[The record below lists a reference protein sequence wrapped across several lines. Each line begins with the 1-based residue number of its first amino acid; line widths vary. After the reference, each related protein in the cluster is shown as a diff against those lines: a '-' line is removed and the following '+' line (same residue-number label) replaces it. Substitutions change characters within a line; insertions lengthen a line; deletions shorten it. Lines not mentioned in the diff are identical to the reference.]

1 MAGFAVDIGDAGA
14 AFEQGVTAPSTTETA
29 AAAQGLNM
37 LGKGVFG
44 LLDGYA
50 AATKQK
56 APTEASVNREAFATL
71 SQSIQGTKGMS
82 PLQQRTAV
90 NSALASHFA
99 QGGEVGEAESK
110 MIKMTTGIDVNYL
123 NANPQQDAINSTVE
137 ELQKNPAYLYQ
148 AEANL
153 RATGQPFTQED
164 VYTNAMAAVQKNEAA
179 ALYLVNSKNTTESE
193 FLQTFVPHA
202 NSMLGDIRSLAFAA
216 LKIETEGGNVRPERL
231 VQLQAELTKVK
242 AILAKPALVSAEAY
256 QGIQAQVETLEG
268 LMTTIMS
275 YDEGVLTQEKADI
288 LEPITKALMDQ
299 ARQIGETDPVLASV
313 LLSGDTQFLSTYAA
327 QKYPEVMK
335 TLNNMEVED
344 TVYKSLEGTG
354 DSTALDPDEV
364 PSLHNE
370 EEITLATDR
379 DVKGRN
385 DAISFA
391 TNQRVRLSTIEGM
404 NDPKHRDN
412 FLAGIGQAT
421 VNIATSPVLIQQGT
435 LDEVLHDS
443 VFAKLKAIDKLDPEA
458 ATLARN
464 QLKDAV
470 EAQANIFATTM
481 KGTFE
486 GSLFKVTGVGRVEI
500 NTDGVQMP
508 RAWTEGLVQKKAD
521 QYYDGNIYNMFKDR
535 GKQLS
540 ASEQTELR
548 GKGFSVTAI
557 STKYAEITRY
567 NDKYKSYIG
576 YFRKL
581 GGDTKAIEALVL
593 DRQEQVKPLVGN
605 NADNPMQ
612 IVWSDDT
619 DTDEKLFATLED
631 GQYFTGPD
639 GNVYVKGEQLNGQ

>member
-1 MAGFAVDIGDAGA
+1 
-14 AFEQGVTAPSTTETA
+14 
-29 AAAQGLNM
+29 
-37 LGKGVFG
+37 
-44 LLDGYA
+44 
-50 AATKQK
+50 
-56 APTEASVNREAFATL
+56 
-71 SQSIQGTKGMS
+71 
-82 PLQQRTAV
+82 
-90 NSALASHFA
+90 
-99 QGGEVGEAESK
+99 
-110 MIKMTTGIDVNYL
+110 
-123 NANPQQDAINSTVE
+123 
-137 ELQKNPAYLYQ
+137 
-148 AEANL
+148 
-153 RATGQPFTQED
+153 
-164 VYTNAMAAVQKNEAA
+164 
-179 ALYLVNSKNTTESE
+179 
-193 FLQTFVPHA
+193 
-202 NSMLGDIRSLAFAA
+202 
-216 LKIETEGGNVRPERL
+216 
-231 VQLQAELTKVK
+231 
-242 AILAKPALVSAEAY
+242 
-256 QGIQAQVETLEG
+256 
-268 LMTTIMS
+268 MS

-335 TLNNMEVED
+335 TLNNMKVED

-443 VFAKLKAIDKLDPEA
+443 VFAKLKVINKLDPEA
-458 ATLARN
+458 ATRARN

-486 GSLFKVTGVGRVEI
+486 GSLFKVTGVGRVEL
-500 NTDGVQMP
+500 NVDGVQMP
-508 RAWTEGLVQKKAD
+508 PAWTEGLVKRKVD
-521 QYYDGNIYNMFKDR
+521 QYYDGNIYNMLKDR
-535 GKQLS
+535 GRKLS
-540 ASEQTELR
+540 AAEQTELR
-548 GKGFSVTAI
+548 GKGFSVTSL

-567 NDKYKSYIG
+567 NDKYKTYIG

-581 GGDTKAIEALVL
+581 GVDTKGIEALVL
-593 DRQEQVKPLVGN
+593 DGQEQVESVTVDELGQAGITEPEITRTELGKQGSTPDVAFKIKTEEDFDNIPLD
-605 NADNPMQ
+605 AWFINP
-612 IVWSDDT
+612 SDGLAYQKT
-619 DTDEKLFATLED
+619 SERS
-631 GQYFTGPD
+631 
-639 GNVYVKGEQLNGQ
+639 